1 MTATSHVGRH
11 VILVFSA
18 LVLASVDLYT
28 TGGDWGRIDV
38 MFYEKFRNGLG
49 TFGALWNVQT
59 FRMVSG
65 FWCKIAH
72 CVDTEVHNFKRGTL
86 YCY

>member
-1 MTATSHVGRH
+1 
-11 VILVFSA
+11 
-18 LVLASVDLYT
+18 
-28 TGGDWGRIDV
+28 

-72 CVDTEVHNFKRGTL
+72 CVETEVHNFKRGIDGRSTL
-86 YCY
+86 YTDIDSVAGLES